1 MLLDLLFFVS
11 LGSFVWGFQA
21 SGGWEGSMGI
31 YCGWPWGSWLLY
43 EKMFLCFSLAVS
55 DARPDAGEKGRHEV
69 GEELVY

>member
-1 MLLDLLFFVS
+1 
-11 LGSFVWGFQA
+11 
-21 SGGWEGSMGI
+21 MGI